1 MLLFVAAVVVVAAA
15 VVFVVVVVSRL
26 LFGKFGTAMI
36 HIKVVIFVSEKLGRL
51 SACCAKMR
59 NCVKMHR
66 NLSTF
71 IIKPV

>member
-1 MLLFVAAVVVVAAA
+1 MLLFVADVVVVAAA
-15 VVFVVVVVSRL
+15 VVFVVVAVSRL